1 MWSYCDTIDCGKN
14 CFGSKQF
21 SWADVGGLVYSF
33 YVEDLG
39 VVFHRSEGLLLQDI
53 SILPE

>member
-39 VVFHRSEGLLLQDI
+39 VVFHSSEGLLLQDI